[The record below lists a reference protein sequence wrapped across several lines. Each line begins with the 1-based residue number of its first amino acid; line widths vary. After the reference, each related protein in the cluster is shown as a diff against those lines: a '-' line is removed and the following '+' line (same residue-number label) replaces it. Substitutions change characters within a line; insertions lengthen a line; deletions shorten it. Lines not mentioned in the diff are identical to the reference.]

1 MYKCD
6 IKIKRLEFEIRIT
19 WGLTCNAKK
28 KKKELIPEE
37 EEEEDKFSF
46 WYEKIGVSS
55 TQKRKWN

>member
-6 IKIKRLEFEIRIT
+6 IKIKRLEFEIRIA
-19 WGLTCNAKK
+19 WGLTRKR